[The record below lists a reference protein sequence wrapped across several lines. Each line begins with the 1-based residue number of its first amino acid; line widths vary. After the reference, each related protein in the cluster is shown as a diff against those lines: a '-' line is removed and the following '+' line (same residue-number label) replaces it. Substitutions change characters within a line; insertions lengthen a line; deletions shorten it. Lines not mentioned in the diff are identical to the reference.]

1 MLKRLILVLLALCL
15 LFSFTACGNAPD
27 RESESKPADWDME
40 AEVLRCLNGINTAKT
55 VEDLRP
61 YVLSENPNSLLEKY
75 IAETNKMLED
85 SWQNSDAKLY
95 YRDYTYDSVT
105 VTVLETYKGYD
116 ILWINASSS
125 SFDQASDALSP
136 TDGVISVVGIP
147 TTYLAPF
154 TVENGHY
161 VISMDETLQEEIY
174 SKYEYCQSCWGSG
187 HGTLPIA
194 GPCEDCGFLGFITS
208 CVCNDCGE
216 TFRGDSSMLFSDNF
230 VVPEH
235 EDSSQEETVPDTIV
249 KIETPLVSVDGL
261 TGFASVQVC
270 PSCESTN
277 VTATEEPCPT
287 CAGEINTPA
296 EPEKCHACN
305 GNGWIKK

>member
-1 MLKRLILVLLALCL
+1 MLKRLSLVLLTLCL
-15 LFSFTACGNAPD
+15 LFSFTACGSAPA

-40 AEVLRCLNGINTAKT
+40 AEVLRCLNGIVTAKT

-61 YVLSENPNSLLEKY
+61 YVLSETPNSLLEKY
-75 IAETNKMLED
+75 IAETNQLLED
-85 SWQNSDAKLY
+85 YSDAKLD

-125 SFDQASDALSP
+125 SFNQAADALSP
-136 TDGVISVVGIP
+136 TDGVISYVGMP
-147 TTYLAPF
+147 TIHLAPF

-161 VISMDETLQEEIY
+161 VASMDETLQKEIS
-174 SKYEYCQSCWGSG
+174 SKYDYCQSCGG
-187 HGTLPIA
+187 FGTGLLA
-194 GPCEDCGFLGFITS
+194 LAEPCEDCGFLGFITS

-216 TFRGDSSMLFSDNF
+216 TFRGNSSMLYPGMI
-230 VVPEH
+230 VVPES
-235 EDSSQEETVPDTIV
+235 EDSSNEETTPNTSVEIEAPIV
-249 KIETPLVSVDGL
+249 LVDGL
-261 TGFASVQVC
+261 TGFAGVQSC

-287 CAGEINTPA
+287 CAGAINTPA
-296 EPEKCHACN
+296 EAPMCPTCN